1 MNGKK
6 AKLIR
11 HKSKLLV
18 MEWVKSLL
26 PEEEAK
32 KVTLKNYQALVPE
45 EKHVY
50 ANRRLSVSAYTER
63 WFAQKIKKL
72 IKTKSL
78 EQIKLEDFL

>member
-1 MNGKK
+1 MGINSLQNNEVRAVSKY
-6 AKLIR
+6 IR
-11 HKSKLLV
+11 MS
-18 MEWVKSLL
+18 